1 MRGILLF
8 LGLTLCSAAV
18 GADRQPDFYCKQISI
33 ESGLSQ
39 SSVTSLLRDRRGLL
53 WIGTRSGLNL
63 FDRDDLTNY
72 FHDRDDARSIP
83 GNYIYHL
90 SEDCRGRIW
99 VATDGGL
106 AVYDRSTDGFRTVT
120 EELVFSSA
128 VVGERIYFGGKK
140 VLYRYDCTTDEME
153 NIYFTGIEPYNV
165 SPDYHITGIERL
177 DPHSLLLATPGKGVF
192 RYDDRSRK
200 VGPFLE
206 LPSTAT
212 LTSLYVSADGT
223 VWLSLFKRG
232 LFHYDASGRFLRRY
246 GSADSGLSNDIIL
259 DLAEYNGRLWLATDG
274 GGINILN
281 LATSEVRILRHIPG
295 DAGSLPVNSITVLY
309 NDSGN
314 NLWAGTVRGGLLGI
328 KTTHMRVFP
337 DATLGSHY
345 GLSERSVISLYED
358 ADGIVWVGTDGG
370 GLNRYDPATNNFTHY
385 ESTYGDKITSITELS
400 PGRLLLSAY
409 SKGLSVFD
417 TSSGRTTPFVI
428 ENAMTNLREIGSGF
442 QQLAHRVSD
451 DKIYILSR
459 QAIVYDIP
467 HRRFRYMGYDPKTV
481 DPGAMFL
488 VYSDTVRSYGIQ
500 KNRIYE
506 IRQAD
511 DSIRLMHTLD
521 AHETISALCHDG
533 GDRIWIGTNH
543 GLFRYDRAADSVFA
557 VKTNLFDEISAMQLD
572 SRGRLWIGA
581 HNMLFSYDTREERF
595 SIWGEA
601 DGFSSNELLYTYQST
616 PRHGN
621 VYLGGTGGL
630 VRIREDISFE
640 EESVPTVSLGEAL
653 LDGRIC
659 LPDPAGRIRIPWNYR
674 TLTVKVALNEED
686 VFHRPLLRYEI
697 HGKSTRRIETFDHR
711 LDLSMLSPGDWLVDV
726 SCSTRSGG
734 WTTPAPLL
742 SVFVRQAWYKTPLFF
757 GLTLLFLM
765 SAVLYAA
772 YRVFRR
778 RERHLQWELKLREQS
793 VNEEK
798 IRFLINISHE
808 LRTPLVAD
816 LRAVETASFASGRFV
831 VLRTGRAAAFDAETG
846 RADEGDHQHGA
857 RSEQSGR
864 RTGAR
869 ETGLVRLQRV
879 GGPGCRGFPER
890 VCEQGAVA
898 GFPARSGVGP
908 GVLRRCEMQD
918 RVVEFSDECLEIQ
931 YGSRETGPN
940 LHLAGRGPGA
950 RLGCR
955 RGPRTGGCR
964 HRPAFHPLLP
974 GSPRHQGERNRTLLL
989 EVPDRE
995 TGRAHRSLRQWQRSD
1010 LLVRHSGRRTADCG
1024 VSRPEPGRV
1033 RFRRKSGTSGCPG

>member
-18 GADRQPDFYCKQISI
+18 GADRQPDFYCRQVSI

-177 DPHSLLLATPGKGVF
+177 GPHSLLLATPGKGVF

-212 LTSLYVSADGT
+212 LTSLYVSADET

-521 AHETISALCHDG
+521 AHETISA
-533 GDRIWIGTNH
+533 
-543 GLFRYDRAADSVFA
+543 
-557 VKTNLFDEISAMQLD
+557 
-572 SRGRLWIGA
+572 
-581 HNMLFSYDTREERF
+581 
-595 SIWGEA
+595 
-601 DGFSSNELLYTYQST
+601 
-616 PRHGN
+616 
-621 VYLGGTGGL
+621 
-630 VRIREDISFE
+630 
-640 EESVPTVSLGEAL
+640 
-653 LDGRIC
+653 
-659 LPDPAGRIRIPWNYR
+659 
-674 TLTVKVALNEED
+674 
-686 VFHRPLLRYEI
+686 
-697 HGKSTRRIETFDHR
+697 
-711 LDLSMLSPGDWLVDV
+711 
-726 SCSTRSGG
+726 
-734 WTTPAPLL
+734 
-742 SVFVRQAWYKTPLFF
+742 
-757 GLTLLFLM
+757 
-765 SAVLYAA
+765 
-772 YRVFRR
+772 
-778 RERHLQWELKLREQS
+778 
-793 VNEEK
+793 
-798 IRFLINISHE
+798 
-808 LRTPLVAD
+808 
-816 LRAVETASFASGRFV
+816 
-831 VLRTGRAAAFDAETG
+831 
-846 RADEGDHQHGA
+846 
-857 RSEQSGR
+857 
-864 RTGAR
+864 
-869 ETGLVRLQRV
+869 
-879 GGPGCRGFPER
+879 
-890 VCEQGAVA
+890 
-898 GFPARSGVGP
+898 
-908 GVLRRCEMQD
+908 
-918 RVVEFSDECLEIQ
+918 
-931 YGSRETGPN
+931 
-940 LHLAGRGPGA
+940 
-950 RLGCR
+950 
-955 RGPRTGGCR
+955 
-964 HRPAFHPLLP
+964 
-974 GSPRHQGERNRTLLL
+974 
-989 EVPDRE
+989 
-995 TGRAHRSLRQWQRSD
+995 
-1010 LLVRHSGRRTADCG
+1010 
-1024 VSRPEPGRV
+1024 
-1033 RFRRKSGTSGCPG
+1033 